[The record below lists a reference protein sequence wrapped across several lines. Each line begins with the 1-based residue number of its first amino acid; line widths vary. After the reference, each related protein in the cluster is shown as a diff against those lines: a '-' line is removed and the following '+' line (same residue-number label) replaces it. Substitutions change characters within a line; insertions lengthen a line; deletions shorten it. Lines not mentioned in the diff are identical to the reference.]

1 MRFRVTIDYW
11 DRALLDLLAAARE
24 VIIFDNVGAASSTG
38 ITPTTVRGVGDGAVP
53 FIEALGL
60 AEVDGLRWSMGG
72 YGARIVALGRPA
84 LLRRLVLAGTG
95 PGGVPDLP
103 QPPEKVWQSAPKP
116 VPDDEDY
123 LYLFFPETEAG
134 RTAGLAS
141 LRRLDYRLDRS
152 HAKVWPDQVEAQIT
166 TLQGNKGLWDRD
178 PELKE
183 PVLGAN
189 GAPDVLIHATPAN
202 RQCPARSCADPSQF
216 DRPPDSSTP
225 RCRRRSPAT
234 TSTGG
239 ARSFGATPYWPS
251 GGTGRCRRPGRSHH
265 DQHRTDGRDL
275 RHRERPPTRRVTA
288 AGGGDS
294 GVPS

>member
-1 MRFRVTIDYW
+1 MDEIQSERNDVHSGHASEIYSASPFVSDTIGTEYVDGPDARCAYRRFGKTSGPPLVMCMRFRVTIDYW

-152 HAKVWPDQVEAQIT
+152 HAKVWSDQVEAQIT
-166 TLQGNKGLWDRD
+166 TLQGNKGLWD
-178 PELKE
+178 
-183 PVLGAN
+183 
-189 GAPDVLIHATPAN
+189 ATRN
-202 RQCPARSCADPSQF
+202 
-216 DRPPDSSTP
+216 
-225 RCRRRSPAT
+225 
-234 TSTGG
+234 
-239 ARSFGATPYWPS
+239 
-251 GGTGRCRRPGRSHH
+251 
-265 DQHRTDGRDL
+265 
-275 RHRERPPTRRVTA
+275 
-288 AGGGDS
+288 
-294 GVPS
+294 